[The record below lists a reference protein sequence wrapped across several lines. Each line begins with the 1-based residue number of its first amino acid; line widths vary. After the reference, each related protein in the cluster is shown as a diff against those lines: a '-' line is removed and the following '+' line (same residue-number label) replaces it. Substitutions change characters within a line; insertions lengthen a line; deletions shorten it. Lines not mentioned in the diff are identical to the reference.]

1 MKKMGLLLILFM
13 ALCPKMMADSGET
26 ITIDGANVDLF
37 AEKITFSGDNITLH
51 YADGTDVTV
60 DMALVNIK
68 FNYTAVLS
76 DAADNTNAE
85 TLSLFGD
92 KTVDVKV
99 TRNIKAGQW
108 NPICL
113 PFAMTAEQIS
123 NAFGAG
129 AKVAAFQNAADNNL
143 AFESTTAIE
152 AGIPYLVQPAEDV
165 AEFTMEQVALK
176 NLTAGGTVSNRNWT
190 FVGTIPETTPSGNA
204 FYFANGNTLKQ
215 LSSGSI
221 KALRAY
227 LLSADAAASAA
238 TFTVD
243 GETTGIMTIDGQVTT
258 GDNRVFNLQGQYVGS
273 QLQSLPKG
281 IYIVNGKKVT
291 VK

>member
-1 MKKMGLLLILFM
+1 M
-13 ALCPKMMADSGET
+13 PEDDADSGET
-26 ITIDGANVDLF
+26 ITIDGNNVDRY
-37 AEKITFSGDNITLH
+37 AVKITFSGDNLTLH

-76 DAADNTNAE
+76 DAADNTE
-85 TLSLFGD
+85 TLSIFGD

-99 TRNIKAGQW
+99 TRSIKAGQW
-108 NPICL
+108 NPLCL

-123 NAFGAG
+123 DAFGSG

-152 AGIPYLVQPAEDV
+152 AGLPYLVKPAQNV
-165 AEFTMEQVALK
+165 TEFTVEQVELK
-176 NLTAGGTVSNRNWT
+176 NLTSGAAANNRDWT
-190 FVGTIPETTPSGNA
+190 FVGTINETTPSGNV
-204 FYFANGNTLKQ
+204 FYFANDNVLRQ
-215 LSSGSI
+215 LGSGSI
-221 KALRAY
+221 KALRGY
-227 LLSADAAASAA
+227 LVSADAAASAA

-243 GETTGIMTIDGQVTT
+243 GTTTGIMTVDGQVAT
-258 GDNRVFNLQGQYVGS
+258 GDNRVYNLQGQYVGT

>member
-1 MKKMGLLLILFM
+1 MKKFGILLILFM

-26 ITIDGANVDLF
+26 ITIDGNNVDRY
-37 AEKITFSGDNITLH
+37 AVKITFSGDNLTLH

-76 DAADNTNAE
+76 DAADNTE
-85 TLSLFGD
+85 TLSIFGD

-99 TRNIKAGQW
+99 TRSIKAGQW
-108 NPICL
+108 NPLCL

-123 NAFGAG
+123 DAFGSG

-152 AGIPYLVQPAEDV
+152 AGLPYLVKPAQNV
-165 AEFTMEQVALK
+165 TEFTVEQVELK
-176 NLTAGGTVSNRNWT
+176 NLTSGAAANNRDWT
-190 FVGTIPETTPSGNA
+190 FVGTINETTPSGNV
-204 FYFANGNTLKQ
+204 FYFANDNVLRQ
-215 LSSGSI
+215 LGSGSI
-221 KALRAY
+221 KALRGY
-227 LLSADAAASAA
+227 LVSADAAAGAA

-243 GETTGIMTIDGQVTT
+243 GTTTGIMTVDGQVAT
-258 GDNRVFNLQGQYVGS
+258 GDNRVYNLQGQYVGT